1 MKQTT
6 INKDIV
12 ISNVDTII
20 DDRLTW
26 DEAVEMFNIND
37 INLQKI
43 YIRYII
49 KKYGYMTALL
59 LVK

>member
-1 MKQTT
+1 MRDIT
-6 INKDIV
+6 IIRDTV
-12 ISNVDTII
+12 INNVDIII
-20 DDRLTW
+20 DNRLTW
-26 DEAVEMFNIND
+26 NEAIDMFNIND
-37 INLQKI
+37 TNLQKI